1 LRDFPFWIDN
11 LFTLGDIFLYN
22 HSLNLELYSLL
33 FSELSD
39 VVTFFILTAMTFFD
53 FITSPLMGVYFICAV
68 FGGTLMVLQLVM
80 MIWGAGDT
88 DSGDFD
94 SGGDSIGDADS
105 DGVGDTDGNSAIGE
119 HSHTVDIFKVLSL
132 RTMIAGITFFG
143 LGGLAGLTGGTTK
156 LVSVILAIASGLI
169 AIYFVYYLYLSVA
182 NLKSDGSISEKT
194 LVGSFGNVY
203 IKIPAAGA
211 GTGKV
216 LVNQQERTMEYEAMT
231 AGNELKAG
239 TPIVVV
245 RIVSPTTVEVKTC

>member
-1 LRDFPFWIDN
+1 LVFEI
-11 LFTLGDIFLYN
+11 
-22 HSLNLELYSLL
+22 
-33 FSELSD
+33 SD

-80 MIWGAGDT
+80 MITGVGGDADSSDFG
-88 DSGDFD
+88 DSGDV
-94 SGGDSIGDADS
+94 GGDADS
-105 DGVGDTDGNSAIGE
+105 DGISDTDGNSAIGE

-132 RTMIAGITFFG
+132 RTIIAGITFFG

-182 NLKSDGSISEKT
+182 NLKSDGSISSKT

-203 IKIPAAGA
+203 IKIPAS
-211 GTGKV
+211 GTGVGKV
-216 LVNQQERTMEYEAMT
+216 LVNQQERTMEYEAVT

-245 RIVSPTTVEVKTC
+245 RIVSPTTVEVKSC

>member
-1 LRDFPFWIDN
+1 
-11 LFTLGDIFLYN
+11 
-22 HSLNLELYSLL
+22 
-33 FSELSD
+33 
-39 VVTFFILTAMTFFD
+39 MTFFD

-80 MIWGAGDT
+80 MIIGVGDT

-94 SGGDSIGDADS
+94 SGGDSIGDTDN
-105 DGVGDTDGNSAIGE
+105 GIGDTDSDSGIGG

-132 RTMIAGITFFG
+132 RTIIAGITFFG

-156 LVSVILAIASGLI
+156 LISVLLAIASGLI

-194 LVGSFGNVY
+194 LVGSLGNVY
-203 IKIPAAGA
+203 IKIPAAET

-216 LVNQQERTMEYEAMT
+216 LVNQQERTMEYEAVT
-231 AGNELKAG
+231 AENELKAG

-245 RIVSPTTVEVKTC
+245 RILSPTTVEVKAC